1 MLSKYIKR
9 LVTGFMVTTLSIIL
23 SSGFS
28 YAENTGKVTVTASI
42 LNLRETPDTSSKVL
56 SQLKKGNQLNV
67 LENSNGWFKVTSEDL
82 TGWVSGSYVKKIEEQ
97 TVTVQYGKITGNNVN
112 LRKGPGT
119 GYGVISQ
126 MNKGDVLTVTE
137 PSGSWYKVKTSG
149 GTVGWVSSSY
159 ISLDQAVKESSDQ
172 AKSKTGDKIKSDTEN
187 KSTNGQIN
195 KPDNNPA
202 EKNGMD
208 NTEEK
213 QTGQTES
220 GPVNTPESKSPDR
233 SGSNLANETVIPG
246 ESSVLTGS
254 EMLYMGNFTVSELI
268 DYAQSLIGVKYVYG
282 GNSPEEGFDCS
293 GFTKY
298 VFSQFGINL
307 ERVAADQAQQGIEVA
322 QDELLPGD
330 LVFSDTDGGNNYINH
345 VGIYIGNGKFVSAT
359 SGSLSAKV
367 TISELNSTYWQAS
380 YMTARRI
387 FKTDFP
393 DGKI

>member
-28 YAENTGKVTVTASI
+28 YAENAGKVTVTASI

-67 LENSNGWFKVTSEDL
+67 LENSNGWFKVTSEGL

-220 GPVNTPESKSPDR
+220 GSVNTPESKSPEL
-233 SGSNLANETVIPG
+233 SGSNLTNETVIPG

>member
-28 YAENTGKVTVTASI
+28 YAENAGKVTVTASI

-67 LENSNGWFKVTSEDL
+67 LENSNGWFKVTSEGL

-213 QTGQTES
+213 QTGQIES
-220 GPVNTPESKSPDR
+220 GSVNTPESKSPEL
-233 SGSNLANETVIPG
+233 SGSNLTNETVIPG

>member
-28 YAENTGKVTVTASI
+28 YAENAGKVTVTASI

-67 LENSNGWFKVTSEDL
+67 LENSNGWFKVTSEGL

-213 QTGQTES
+213 QTGQIES
-220 GPVNTPESKSPDR
+220 GSVNTPESKSPEL
-233 SGSNLANETVIPG
+233 SGSNLTNETVIPG

-307 ERVAADQAQQGIEVA
+307 ERVAADQAPQGIEVA

>member
-28 YAENTGKVTVTASI
+28 YAENAGKVTVTASI

-67 LENSNGWFKVTSEDL
+67 LENSNGWFKVTSEGL

-112 LRKGPGT
+112 LRKGPGM

-159 ISLDQAVKESSDQ
+159 ISLDQ

-220 GPVNTPESKSPDR
+220 GSVNTPESKSPEL
-233 SGSNLANETVIPG
+233 SGSNLTNETVIPG

>member
-28 YAENTGKVTVTASI
+28 YAENAGKVTVTASI

-67 LENSNGWFKVTSEDL
+67 LENSNGWFKVTSEGL

-195 KPDNNPA
+195 KPNNNPA

-213 QTGQTES
+213 QTGQIES
-220 GPVNTPESKSPDR
+220 GSVNTPESKSPEL
-233 SGSNLANETVIPG
+233 SGSNLTNETVIPG